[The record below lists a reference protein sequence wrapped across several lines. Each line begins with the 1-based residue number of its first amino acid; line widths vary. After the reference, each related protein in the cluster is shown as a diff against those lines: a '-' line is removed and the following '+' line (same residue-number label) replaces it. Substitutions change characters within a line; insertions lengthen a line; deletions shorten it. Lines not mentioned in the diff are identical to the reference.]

1 MTQINIPVLCIML
14 VAFLPSPSQG
24 HSDFVPNPLSAHA
37 PKVTHRITACPR
49 AVLAV
54 TYRAH
59 PVLEQVAV
67 IHWCRYHAEEWR
79 TTGLECV
86 WARSL
91 LSLPSIFQK
100 LWRNSAFLLLKISNQ
115 DQEVLQLRLPTNGA
129 GSTVCLIPVW
139 FRVRAIDHNDP
150 FYLLYLDHQR
160 IAVWFQH
167 SSKPDS

>member
-37 PKVTHRITACPR
+37 PKVTHRTTACPR
-49 AVLAV
+49 AVLV
-54 TYRAH
+54 WLTELTLSYQ
-59 PVLEQVAV
+59 QVAV
-67 IHWCRYHAEEWR
+67 IHRCRYHAEEWR
-79 TTGLECV
+79 TGLECV
-86 WARSL
+86 WARPL
-91 LSLPSIFQK
+91 LSLPSIFQT

-160 IAVWFQH
+160 IAIWFQH